1 MTIQAYTAE
10 QKETQESLGM
20 VIWDLFKDVNGIRP
34 RWMDFGSMTIEEL
47 EGMIFRLQ
55 EELVEVEAREAE
67 MNAQALNEFEASIAN
82 VMKICGCDRYRAM
95 EYLMDAENVQ
105 RDYQDV
111 EHFFY
116 NQDVGIRNAMS
127 LTREYF
133 GSLPQKVA

>member
-34 RWMDFGSMTIEEL
+34 RWMDFSSMTIEEL
-47 EGMIFRLQ
+47 EGMISRLQ
-55 EELVEVEAREAE
+55 EELVEVETREAE
-67 MNAQALNEFEASIAN
+67 MDAQAIKEFEASVSN
-82 VMKICGCDRYRAM
+82 VMEICGCDRYRAM
-95 EYLMDAENVQ
+95 EYLMDAEDVQ

-116 NQDVGIRNAMS
+116 NQDVGVRQAMS

-133 GSLPQKVA
+133 QCSPKKVA

>member
-34 RWMDFGSMTIEEL
+34 RWMDFSSMTIEEL
-47 EGMIFRLQ
+47 EDMISRLQ
-55 EELVEVEAREAE
+55 EEMAEVEIREAE
-67 MNAQALNEFEASIAN
+67 MDAQALKEFEASISN
-82 VMKICGCDRYRAM
+82 VMDICRCDRYRAM
-95 EYLMDAENVQ
+95 EHLMDAEEVQ

-116 NQDVGIRNAMS
+116 NQNVGVRQAMS

-133 GSLPQKVA
+133 QCSSKKVA